1 MLSTNKEEFRV
12 IKIEEKTRESDGGK
26 DPLKQLG
33 SLARQDTA

>member
-1 MLSTNKEEFRV
+1 MLSTNKEFRV